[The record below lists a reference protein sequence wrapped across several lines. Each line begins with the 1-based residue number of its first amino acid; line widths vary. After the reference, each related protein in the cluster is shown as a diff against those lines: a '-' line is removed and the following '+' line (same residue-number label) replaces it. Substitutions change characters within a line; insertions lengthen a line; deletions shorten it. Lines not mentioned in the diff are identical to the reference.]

1 MPGSI
6 PHRRTLRKRLL
17 VGGCTAGA
25 VLAFAPAGGA
35 VIHPDPGSV
44 VEGTH
49 ARLQV
54 VHPDPGNVIEAKHAK
69 VIRPMPGRITGARQ
83 GAL

>member
-35 VIHPDPGSV
+35 VIHPDPGSII
-44 VEGTH
+44 EYGKPQ
-49 ARLQV
+49 L
-54 VHPDPGNVIEAKHAK
+54 VHPDPGNVVEARHAK
-69 VIRPMPGRITGARQ
+69 VIRPMPGRITGRGS